1 MTGFRARQVQTDVAS
16 RRRVTVSTEGPR
28 VGEPVIS
35 LDRPAGPVAA
45 VPSAT
50 VTEIVV
56 TDPINSSP
64 SDLAPAAESPVGR
77 EIFPHRSR
85 PVLDYRL
92 RGLDVGGHS
101 APPPPDR
108 QSAPRNRLG
117 RRSRRRLAMKWAVVL
132 VTATLVAVLLRIY
145 VALPYSVPSTAML
158 PTFQAGDRILVVKA
172 RLLAGPIKRGD
183 IVVFRRPARYR
194 ECDPGA
200 APGTDLVQR
209 VVAMPGQ
216 TIWSSRGSIFIN
228 GRELR
233 ERGWYNS
240 KSGPLGRGQ
249 VKRTTV
255 PVGDYFVLGD
265 NRAKSC
271 DSRSFG
277 AIPGSLVVGKVVGIV
292 WRHNQFD
299 LHLF

>member
-1 MTGFRARQVQTDVAS
+1 MSTDIS
-16 RRRVTVSTEGPR
+16 S

-35 LDRPAGPVAA
+35 LDSPAGPVTE
-45 VPSAT
+45 VPAGP

-56 TDPINSSP
+56 TAPINSP
-64 SDLAPAAESPVGR
+64 SDLAQAEESLTR
-77 EIFPHRSR
+77 RQAFPHRPR
-85 PVLDYRL
+85 HVLDYRL
-92 RGLDVGGHS
+92 RGLDVAGHS
-101 APPPPDR
+101 APPPSAR

-117 RRSRRRLAMKWAVVL
+117 RRSRRRLAMKWAVV
-132 VTATLVAVLLRIY
+132 VIVATLVAVLLRIY
-145 VALPYSVPSTAML
+145 VALPYSVPSAAML
-158 PTFQAGDRILVVKA
+158 PTLEVGDRILVVKSP
-172 RLLAGPIKRGD
+172 LLAGPIKGGD

-200 APGTDLVQR
+200 APGADLVQR

-216 TIWSSRGSIFIN
+216 TIWSSGDKIFIN
-228 GRELR
+228 GRELH
-233 ERGWYNS
+233 ERGWYNPR
-240 KSGPLGRGQ
+240 SGPLGRAP
-249 VKRTTV
+249 VERTTV
-255 PVGDYFVLGD
+255 PAGDYFVLGD

-299 LHLF
+299 VHFL

>member
-1 MTGFRARQVQTDVAS
+1 
-16 RRRVTVSTEGPR
+16 VSTDISS

-35 LDRPAGPVAA
+35 LDSPPGPVTEAPAGP
-45 VPSAT
+45 

-56 TDPINSSP
+56 TAPISSP
-64 SDLAPAAESPVGR
+64 SDLAHDEETSTRRQV
-77 EIFPHRSR
+77 FSHRSR

-101 APPPPDR
+101 APLPPAR
-108 QSAPRNRLG
+108 QTPLRNRVG
-117 RRSRRRLAMKWAVVL
+117 RRSRRRLAMKWAVV
-132 VTATLVAVLLRIY
+132 VVVATVAAVVVRIY

-158 PTFQAGDRILVVKA
+158 PTLQAGDRILVVKS
-172 RLLAGPIKRGD
+172 RLLAGPIERGD

-200 APGTDLVQR
+200 APDADLVQR

-216 TIWSSRGSIFIN
+216 TIWSRGNTIFIN
-228 GRELR
+228 GRELH
-233 ERGWYNS
+233 ERGWYNP
-240 KSGPLGRGQ
+240 KSGPLGRAP
-249 VKRTTV
+249 VERSTV
-255 PVGDYFVLGD
+255 PPGDYFVLGD
-265 NRAKSC
+265 NRGKSC

-277 AIPGSLVVGKVVGIV
+277 AIPGSLVVGKVVGVV

-299 LHLF
+299 VDLF